1 MKKWKSL
8 VIPLVLVSGMA
19 LVSGCSSS
27 PSADDLAHLDALK
40 QEVASL
46 KKEVADKQS
55 VKSSL
60 EQQVATKKQELSQAQ
75 QDEDGT
81 RANLAKFQ

>member
-8 VIPLVLVSGMA
+8 ILPLILVGGMA
-19 LVSGCSSS
+19 LVSGCSSN

-46 KKEVADKQS
+46 KKDVAEKQS
-55 VKSSL
+55 EKSTL

-75 QDEDGT
+75 QDEDAT
-81 RANLAKFQ
+81 RANLAKMQ